1 MSDIAALCKKINENY
16 IRYQSD
22 PAVQDILFRDL
33 SKYLDFVLLPI
44 AKSPYDR
51 ADIVQNALINIF
63 NKGLKQYRSN
73 KSGFTTYCST
83 IAKNTANDFYR
94 AKKRNNLTLTG
105 DEVLEEAGSS
115 LDDAAPTRIKNPERT
130 ILELEQQLAR
140 IEALKRGLA
149 VFLTMDKPPYRLVS
163 GGFSIFLG
171 RKYHPTS
178 KELTFVKWAYEE
190 LEQATVSDGSF
201 RFLKEMNEW
210 IPSHHIE
217 WGPEFKRQLQYDDKK
232 IRKPIYSIVFG
243 KHFKQK
249 DFENWCTSIRTGIK
263 KKMMELEYNSSSISF

>member
-16 IRYQSD
+16 LRYQSD

-115 LDDAAPTRIKNPERT
+115 LDDSAPAPIKNPERT

-263 KKMMELEYNSSSISF
+263 KKMMELEYNSSSISL

>member
-115 LDDAAPTRIKNPERT
+115 LDDSAPAPIKNPERT

-217 WGPEFKRQLQYDDKK
+217 WGPEFKWQLQYDDKK

-263 KKMMELEYNSSSISF
+263 KKMMELEYNSSSISL

>member
-115 LDDAAPTRIKNPERT
+115 LDDSAPAPIKNPERT

-263 KKMMELEYNSSSISF
+263 KKMMELEYNSSSISL

>member
-16 IRYQSD
+16 IYYQSD
-22 PAVQDILFRDL
+22 PAVQDVLFRDL

-44 AKSPYDR
+44 VKSPYDR

-63 NKGLKQYRSN
+63 NKGLKQYCKN

-94 AKKRNNLTLTG
+94 AKNRKNYTLTG
-105 DEVLEEAGSS
+105 DEVLEAASSS
-115 LDDAAPTRIKNPERT
+115 LDDAAPAPIKNPERT
-130 ILELEQQLAR
+130 ILELEQQLAQ
-140 IEALKRGLA
+140 IEALKRVLS
-149 VFLTMDKPPYRLVS
+149 VFLTMDKPPYRLVGS
-163 GGFSIFLG
+163 GFSIFLG

-178 KELTFVKWAYEE
+178 KDLTFVKWAYEE
-190 LEQATVSDGSF
+190 LEKATVSDGSF
-201 RFLKEMNEW
+201 RFLKEMHEW
-210 IPSHHIE
+210 IPSYHIE

-232 IRKPIYSIVFG
+232 IRKPVYSIVFG

-263 KKMMELEYNSSSISF
+263 KKLMELECNTSSISF

>member
-16 IRYQSD
+16 LHYQSD

-115 LDDAAPTRIKNPERT
+115 LDDSAPAPIKNPERT

-263 KKMMELEYNSSSISF
+263 KKMMELEYNSSSISL

>member
-1 MSDIAALCKKINENY
+1 MSDIAALCQRINENY

-33 SKYLDFVLLPI
+33 SKYLNFVLLPI
-44 AKSPYDR
+44 VKSPYDR

-63 NKGLKQYRSN
+63 NKGLKQYRKN
-73 KSGFTTYCST
+73 KSSFTTYCST

-94 AKKRNNLTLTG
+94 AKTRKNYALTG
-105 DEVLEEAGSS
+105 DEILEAASSS
-115 LDDAAPTRIKNPERT
+115 LDDAAPAPIKNPERT

-140 IEALKRGLA
+140 IEALKKVLD

-178 KELTFVKWAYEE
+178 KDLTFVKWAYEE

-210 IPSHHIE
+210 IPSRHIE

-232 IRKPIYSIVFG
+232 IRKSIYSIVFG

-263 KKMMELEYNSSSISF
+263 KKMMELEYNTSSISF